1 MNDEDYA
8 MPHHLTDQASPAHA
22 PDPVPASA
30 PEKGIPRHRDVANQ
44 LINRISSGM
53 YPVGSLL
60 PTESDLTQVFQVSR
74 HTIREAVRHLQ
85 TMGLVV
91 RRQGHGTIVKS
102 NQTQRQFKLAIR
114 TFSDIENHGYFTH
127 LVVLRSEIVTADEA
141 LARDLSSEAGQR
153 FLHVLSRRVPIDET
167 IPLPTA
173 WNETYII
180 EAYAG
185 IRNEMGAHKGP
196 IYGLIERT
204 FNEKISAIEQDV
216 SAVELDAVVAKVL
229 SARVRSPGLRVK
241 RTYFGRGN
249 RPVMVGYNTYP
260 ADPFTFNMR
269 LEHD

>member
-1 MNDEDYA
+1 
-8 MPHHLTDQASPAHA
+8 MPQELNTLLTASAQAS
-22 PDPVPASA
+22 DVASP

-44 LINRISSGM
+44 LIERITGGV

-60 PTESDLTQVFQVSR
+60 PTETDLTALFQVSR

-102 NQTQRQFKLAIR
+102 NQSQRQFKLAIR

-127 LVVLRSEIVTADEA
+127 LVVVRSEMVTADDA
-141 LARDLSSEAGQR
+141 LARELGGAIGQKYLR
-153 FLHVLSRRVPIDET
+153 VLARRVPIDDT
-167 IPLPTA
+167 IPLPIA

-185 IRNEMGAHKGP
+185 IRNEMGTHKGP
-196 IYGLIERT
+196 IYGLVERT
-204 FNEKISAIEQDV
+204 YNEKISVIEQDV
-216 SAVELDAVVAKVL
+216 SAVELDAPVAKVL
-229 SARVRSPGLRVK
+229 GARVRSPGLRVK
-241 RTYFGRGN
+241 RSYLGRN
-249 RPVMVGYNTYP
+249 NKPVMVGYNTYP
-260 ADPFTFNMR
+260 PEPFTFNMR